1 MTRAW
6 RTSMGELKLNLGCG
20 RNVLPRF
27 VNIDTS
33 PSVLLNRWPFA
44 KKILFSIGLINREQF
59 ATTWRPNIM
68 WREVSRGL
76 PYPDNSV
83 DKIYSSHLLEH
94 LEQRRGEVL
103 LREMCRVLKV
113 GGFFAWSSPIW
124 PFMLVDIF
132 STCPKMSRSD
142 VNPTMNSSEI
152 SMGRTCR
159 GRGMGRAIVTCTT
172 GLRSGLSCMKLGLER

>member
-59 ATTWRPNIM
+59 ATTWRPNII

-76 PYPDNSV
+76 PYPDNSGTRYTAR
-83 DKIYSSHLLEH
+83 ISWSI
-94 LEQRRGEVL
+94 
-103 LREMCRVLKV
+103 
-113 GGFFAWSSPIW
+113 WSSG
-124 PFMLVDIF
+124 VA
-132 STCPKMSRSD
+132 RSFCARC
-142 VNPTMNSSEI
+142 VV
-152 SMGRTCR
+152 C
-159 GRGMGRAIVTCTT
+159 
-172 GLRSGLSCMKLGLER
+172 